1 MTNSILYESLKITNF
16 AALSR
21 ATAGVRQN
29 RTLIL
34 NLPGSKKGS
43 EECLNIAMPVIK
55 HALALI
61 NDKKEE
67 VKSDHVIIQQLDSS
81 SKHHQCSGH
90 HKLNEELKSLK
101 VLFHFIF

>member
-1 MTNSILYESLKITNF
+1 MIHKEWSSITNTILFESLKITKF

-21 ATAGVRQN
+21 ATAGVRHD

-34 NLPGSKKGS
+34 NLPGSKKGA
-43 EECLNIAMPVIK
+43 EECLNIALPVIK

-67 VKSDHVIIQQLDSS
+67 VKSDHLIIQRRKSS
-81 SKHHQCSGH
+81 VHQCSGH
-90 HKLNEELKSLK
+90 HEELKS
-101 VLFHFIF
+101 